1 MLKMAYI
8 RIAGVLAAI
17 VSLAAVCLP
26 GCSRDDLDEELPAVE
41 EPAGEPSVGDAYIRF
56 RMNLRSGMPA
66 GTRVGE
72 AGDAA
77 GGAGA
82 VADSLPGSSREDAIN
97 TLDLFVFDAET
108 EAGTLFSHVSLGKT
122 QIASIANSK
131 QVITPV
137 SVIKGKK
144 VRIYAVANLPE
155 AKRQLFVPNMT
166 GTKIYFMSTQDDYW
180 KVIDEFVPGCAGKQE
195 LLESSCGSI
204 PMTGLFKTAD
214 GSSELV
220 FTEEHMSES
229 TALSVKADLTRIVA
243 KIHVVADTRRFTLSN
258 GETVDYAVAEDKHT
272 ATHADPAEDFSNW
285 LGWIR
290 LANVRYMPN
299 GTNKSTYLFPQ
310 EYSGGAENKL
320 SPWVDRNMTL
330 DNYIVGG
337 QFNAPM
343 WSRDYSFYNVLAL
356 HRENISASRLARAE
370 AYDAER
376 MQESVPLGKTPYT
389 QGMYCLEN
397 YFSKPLVNE
406 ETQELFDR
414 FEGRKGTSS
423 DAIPMVTSV
432 AIAAKLT
439 PRNIVVVADYLER
452 MNGFVDEFYNAP
464 DEFRAK
470 YGLIRSDFTEEDAE
484 LWRVFKEER
493 YKDDFTGDATLYRSM
508 YRIIRTKTEKDA
520 AAIINWSLMC
530 NELWSGSDFDFEN
543 GKYPAATFYV
553 YDTDYDLS
561 QSLDTEW
568 NQRYLYLTAGAVAAA
583 KDDNVRIKTYSV
595 PHLGGWGYY
604 FTYLDQTGEPYRDAS
619 GKIVEGRTPYTASQV
634 TRNTY
639 YLIHVVNFGLPGG
652 TITRPEYIKVNTVPV
667 DWDYKGRG
675 DINLH

>member
-41 EPAGEPSVGDAYIRF
+41 EPAEEPSVGDAYIRF

-66 GTRVGE
+66 GTRAGE

-166 GTKIYFMSTQDDYW
+166 GPKIYFMSTQDDYW

-195 LLESSCGSI
+195 LLESSGGAI

-220 FTEEHMSES
+220 FTEKHMSEP
-229 TALSVKADLTRIVA
+229 TALNVTADLTRIVA
-243 KIHVVADTRRFTLSN
+243 KIHVLAKTTEEYTLSN
-258 GETVDYAVAEDKHT
+258 GEKVRYVVAEDNEDQNAAGLAEST
-272 ATHADPAEDFSNW
+272 EDFTNW

-290 LANVRYMPN
+290 LENVRYMPN

-310 EYSGGAENKL
+310 VHSAAADKL
-320 SPWVDRNMTL
+320 MDRNMSL
-330 DNYIVGG
+330 DDYIVGG
-337 QFNAPM
+337 QFNAPK

-356 HRENISASRLARAE
+356 HRENISAGRLARVE
-370 AYDAER
+370 AYDADR
-376 MQESVPLGKTPYT
+376 MQDPVPNGKTPYT
-389 QGMYCLEN
+389 RGMYCLEN
-397 YFSKPLVNE
+397 YFDEPTNE
-406 ETQELFDR
+406 ENRGLFER
-414 FEGRKGTSS
+414 FEGKKGTSS

-432 AIAAKLT
+432 SIAAKLT
-439 PRNIVVVADYLER
+439 PRYIVVLADYLDR
-452 MNGFVDEFYNAP
+452 MDAFVKEFSNAP

-470 YGLIRSDFTEEDAE
+470 YGLIRSDFTEEDVK
-484 LWRVFKEER
+484 LWRMFKEER
-493 YKDDFTGDATLYRSM
+493 YKDDFTGEATLYRNKVF
-508 YRIIRTKTEKDA
+508 RIIKTKTEKDA

-553 YDTDYDLS
+553 YDTNYDFS

-568 NQRYLYLTAGAVAAA
+568 KQRYLYLTAGAVAAA
-583 KDDNVRIKTYSV
+583 KDENVRIKTYSV

-604 FTYLDQTGEPYRDAS
+604 FTYLNQQGAANDPET
-619 GKIVEGRTPYTASQV
+619 GRTPFTASQV

-639 YLIHVVNFGLPGG
+639 YLITVGNFGVPGG
-652 TITRPEYIKVNTVPV
+652 TITRPEYIKVNTMPV
-667 DWDYKGRG
+667 GWDYKGKG